1 MKITQI
7 HTNKPQSLS
16 FEIFPPK
23 KEEDFKN
30 IDEMLEILC
39 DCHPEYISVTFGAG
53 GSSNNNKTIE
63 IAKKIKNQYNVEP
76 VVHLTCLCYNKAEI
90 DEFTRQL
97 SYEGIENILA
107 LRGDRNPNVPAK
119 EDFLHASDLIKYIK
133 ETTGDQFCIAG
144 ACYPDIHPEAAD
156 KVDDIKNLKKK
167 VDAGA
172 ELLLSQLFFDND
184 TFFNFAEDCRLA
196 GINVPVIPGIM
207 PCINAAQIQ
216 RMVTMCGAKFPEKFQ
231 KIVHRYGDNKA
242 ALFDAGMSLKSSNFQ
257 EGKYKAN
264 AKNSSF
270 DYIGMQFRL
279 HPRLGMTIGYTPFST
294 VGYNFTRSKEIE
306 NSSDVT
312 ISNNFYGD
320 GGLQQIFGGV
330 GFKILDNLSIG
341 ANIGYLYGKL
351 NYQTTASLSNGGD
364 QTITYNTV
372 SISSYNASFGLQ
384 YTQPINKQ
392 NELTLGLTYSL
403 GHTLNGHD
411 TQGTQITNGTNYSV
425 VNQQQIDDS
434 YGIPHIYGG
443 GLAWK
448 HKKNLTVEVDYT
460 LQKWSGVK
468 YNNRTDLYQNRSKV
482 AIGAEFLPK
491 EFGRS
496 YFSRIRYRAGAYYAN
511 SNLQIPV
518 SQNMIDGPKEYGVSV
533 GLGLPLK
540 LYQRNSVLSITG
552 QYIHANPSVSDM
564 LSENRF
570 VLKIG
575 LTFNEHWFMK
585 WRVN

>member
-133 ETTGDQFCIAG
+133 DTTGDQFCIAG

-196 GINVPVIPGIM
+196 GINVPVIRASCLVSMRLRFREWSQCAEQSSRRSSRRLCTDTETTRRHFLM
-207 PCINAAQIQ
+207 PEC
-216 RMVTMCGAKFPEKFQ
+216 
-231 KIVHRYGDNKA
+231 
-242 ALFDAGMSLKSSNFQ
+242 L
-257 EGKYKAN
+257 
-264 AKNSSF
+264 
-270 DYIGMQFRL
+270 
-279 HPRLGMTIGYTPFST
+279 
-294 VGYNFTRSKEIE
+294 
-306 NSSDVT
+306 
-312 ISNNFYGD
+312 
-320 GGLQQIFGGV
+320 
-330 GFKILDNLSIG
+330 
-341 ANIGYLYGKL
+341 
-351 NYQTTASLSNGGD
+351 TA
-364 QTITYNTV
+364 
-372 SISSYNASFGLQ
+372 
-384 YTQPINKQ
+384 
-392 NELTLGLTYSL
+392 
-403 GHTLNGHD
+403 
-411 TQGTQITNGTNYSV
+411 
-425 VNQQQIDDS
+425 
-434 YGIPHIYGG
+434 
-443 GLAWK
+443 
-448 HKKNLTVEVDYT
+448 
-460 LQKWSGVK
+460 
-468 YNNRTDLYQNRSKV
+468 
-482 AIGAEFLPK
+482 
-491 EFGRS
+491 
-496 YFSRIRYRAGAYYAN
+496 RA
-511 SNLQIPV
+511 
-518 SQNMIDGPKEYGVSV
+518 
-533 GLGLPLK
+533 
-540 LYQRNSVLSITG
+540 R
-552 QYIHANPSVSDM
+552 
-564 LSENRF
+564 
-570 VLKIG
+570 
-575 LTFNEHWFMK
+575 
-585 WRVN
+585 